1 MKQGKRQ
8 LVRYVLIFAWLGG
21 CATWLGAQAPTVKPQ
36 PIYAQCQSLSTD
48 KQAEKELQT
57 ALVALESKDEKTRS
71 AAIQQLSQSC
81 DSRAVAP
88 LIGLLKAN
96 DPLTRQ
102 AAVET
107 LGRLGDPVAI
117 EPLIDLVSDKDWQ
130 VRTKLVSALVSFKT
144 FQARNTVLNAMA
156 NPNGEEVTDES
167 DMRVRCA
174 AILTLNQLDE
184 VRHSRKAILFLMGLL
199 ASPHKPISTLAEQTM
214 WELKNTR
221 NFPTEM
227 YAIVKNDSFFKL
239 RMWAAEW
246 LGKLKMESAREVLA
260 NAAANDKDQR
270 VRQTAEA
277 ALKQLGNAK

>member
-1 MKQGKRQ
+1 MQRMKKQNA
-8 LVRYVLIFAWLGG
+8 LWLCVWLCL
-21 CATWLGAQAPTVKPQ
+21 CASLLHAQTPAVKPQ
-36 PIYAQCQSLSTD
+36 PIYEQCQSL
-48 KQAEKELQT
+48 KAGAQPEKDLLA
-57 ALVALESKDEKTRS
+57 ALASLKDKDEKTR
-71 AAIQQLSQSC
+71 AAVIEQLSRSC
-81 DSRAVAP
+81 DSRVVNPA
-88 LIGLLKAN
+88 IGLLKAS
-96 DPLTRQ
+96 DAASRQ
-102 AAVET
+102 AAVEI
-107 LGRLGDPVAI
+107 LGKLGDASAV
-117 EPLIDLVSDKDWQ
+117 EPLIELVSDSDWH
-130 VRTKLVSALVSFKT
+130 VRLKLVSALVSFKT

-156 NPNGEEVTDES
+156 NPNGEEVTDEN

-174 AILTLNQLDE
+174 AILTLCQLDE

-246 LGKLKMESAREVLA
+246 LGKLKMESARDVLT
-260 NAAANDKDQR
+260 NAAANDKDPR

-277 ALKQLGNAK
+277 ALKQLGAAK